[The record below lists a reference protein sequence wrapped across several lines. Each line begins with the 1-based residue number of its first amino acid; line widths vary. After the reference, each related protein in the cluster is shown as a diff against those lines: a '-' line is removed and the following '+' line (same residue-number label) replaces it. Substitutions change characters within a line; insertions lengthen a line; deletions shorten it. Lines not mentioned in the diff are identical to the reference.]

1 MATIEFQYIQDVLKD
16 WYAPAIIN
24 QVYTKSPVWSQ
35 VKKTSKGVSG
45 KRVYIPLRKTLSEA
59 VGPLRATENTLH
71 TASGSGYDSTYI
83 WQKRNY
89 GRIQLDGL
97 SMASSKGKGGWVD
110 QFKAESMGISEA
122 NAIEI
127 DQQVMGRGTGILGV
141 ADAAN
146 STTTIN
152 VNDPH
157 GISEDA
163 PVYMWFRPNMLLQ
176 IWDVGTHA
184 FLAAANDEMTV
195 ESIDP
200 ANGQF
205 EVVTAPSTSLADG
218 DFLCRKGAGSFDS
231 SDDTYIDAK
240 NTGPGD
246 IMGIDRI
253 VDNDQTDFPGDD
265 ITYFQ
270 GIAANSTNNPWWRGT
285 VNSTRGILTETK
297 IQEDLDLIESNTD
310 ADTPNLALTTKA
322 IRNKLVEIVKSNV
335 VMQTLNL
342 VGGWEAI
349 KYRGGSTTLPI
360 MVHKFCPTGYIYYLN
375 LKYLKY
381 YTLKKLEWDTS
392 MGGIL
397 KQVANE
403 DAYEAFFKMYG
414 NLGTDKRN
422 SMGKGIGYTV

>member
-1 MATIEFQYIQDVLKD
+1 MATIEFQYIESILKE
-16 WYAPAIIN
+16 WYAKAIVN

-59 VGPLRATENTLH
+59 VGGLRATENTLH
-71 TASGSGYDSTYI
+71 TASGSGYDHTHIY
-83 WQKRNY
+83 QKRNY
-89 GRIQLDGL
+89 GIIQMDGL
-97 SMASSKGKGGWVD
+97 SMDSPKGKGGWVD
-110 QFKAESMGISEA
+110 TFKAEAMGISEA
-122 NAIEI
+122 FAIEI

-163 PVYMWFRPNMLLQ
+163 PTYMWFRPNMKLQ

-195 ESIDP
+195 ASIDP
-200 ANGQF
+200 TNGQF
-205 EVVTAPSTSLADG
+205 EVGTAPTTALANG
-218 DFLCRKGAGSFDS
+218 DFLCRLGTGSFDS
-231 SDDTYIDAK
+231 SDDTYEDAIA
-240 NTGPGD
+240 TGAGD

-265 ITYFQ
+265 IDTFQ
-270 GIAANSTNNPWWRGT
+270 RIAANSTNNPWWRAT

-297 IQEDLDLIESNTD
+297 IQEDLDLIEASTD
-310 ADTPNLALTTKA
+310 ADAPNLALTTKA
-322 IRNKLVEIVKSNV
+322 IRNKLIEIVKSGR
-335 VMQTLNL
+335 MFSDLKL
-342 VGGWEAI
+342 VGGWDAI
-349 KYRGGSTTLPI
+349 SYKGGAVKLPI

-381 YTLKKLEWDTS
+381 YTLKKLTWDKS
-392 MGGIL
+392 MSGII
-397 KQVANE
+397 KQVSGE
-403 DAYEAFFKMYG
+403 DQFQAWFKMYG